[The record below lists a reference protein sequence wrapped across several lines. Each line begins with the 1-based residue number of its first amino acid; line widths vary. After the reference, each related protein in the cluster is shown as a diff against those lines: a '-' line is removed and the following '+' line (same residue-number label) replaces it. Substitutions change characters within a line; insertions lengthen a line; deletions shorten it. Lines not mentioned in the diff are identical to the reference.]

1 MNHFLPEKC
10 VTRPSIFNW
19 LWWGSHQKSAKG
31 RSFPFSYLCKKYI
44 ISING
49 ILAFCSYVIMD
60 SQKPILGWYYSSK
73 TYIHA
78 IWIHFFNKLL
88 RKTQISLGIRPVWS
102 ESLLCAQWVAKGSV
116 LLQADSEDS
125 DQTGRM
131 HRLICLRWAHSQ
143 DSWKQKP
150 GLHGRNLSSTYFHDF
165 YTRWK
170 SLKRTPFLDVIK
182 QCRKTHKLR
191 KR

>member
-1 MNHFLPEKC
+1 MNHFLSEKC

-49 ILAFCSYVIMD
+49 IRAFCSYVIMY

-88 RKTQISLGIRPVWS
+88 RETQISLGIRPVWS
-102 ESLLCAQWVAKGSV
+102 KSLLCAQWVAKGSV
-116 LLQADSEDS
+116 LLQAKTLIRLGGCTGWSES
-125 DQTGRM
+125 SLGAQSRFIETETGVTWKE
-131 HRLICLRWAHSQ
+131 LIVNIF
-143 DSWKQKP
+143 SWFLYQVKELKK
-150 GLHGRNLSSTYFHDF
+150 Y
-165 YTRWK
+165 
-170 SLKRTPFLDVIK
+170 SLPR
-182 QCRKTHKLR
+182 RYKTMSENA
-191 KR
+191 

>member
-1 MNHFLPEKC
+1 MSKRLGIQGMLILWIIFFLRSVLRALHFLIDYDE
-10 VTRPSIFNW
+10 VRT
-19 LWWGSHQKSAKG
+19 KSQPKEEVS
-31 RSFPFSYLCKKYI
+31 RSAIYI

-78 IWIHFFNKLL
+78 IWIHFFNKSL
-88 RKTQISLGIRPVWS
+88 RKTQISLGIRPVWL

-116 LLQADSEDS
+116 LLQAGSEDS

-131 HRLICLRWAHSQ
+131 HRLIWVFAGRTV
-143 DSWKQKP
+143 KI
-150 GLHGRNLSSTYFHDF
+150 HGNRNQGYMEGTYRQHIFMIFIPDE
-165 YTRWK
+165 RA
-170 SLKRTPFLDVIK
+170 
-182 QCRKTHKLR
+182 
-191 KR
+191 

>member
-1 MNHFLPEKC
+1 MSKRLGIQGMLILWIIFFLRSVLRALQFLIDYDE
-10 VTRPSIFNW
+10 VRT
-19 LWWGSHQKSAKG
+19 KSQPKEEVS
-31 RSFPFSYLCKKYI
+31 RSAIYAKKYI

-88 RKTQISLGIRPVWS
+88 RETQISLGIRPVWS
-102 ESLLCAQWVAKGSV
+102 ESLLCVQWVAKGSV

-131 HRLICLRWAHSQ
+131 HRLIWVFAGRTV
-143 DSWKQKP
+143 KI
-150 GLHGRNLSSTYFHDF
+150 HGNRNRGYMEGIYRQHIFMIFIPDE
-165 YTRWK
+165 RA
-170 SLKRTPFLDVIK
+170 
-182 QCRKTHKLR
+182 
-191 KR
+191 

>member
-1 MNHFLPEKC
+1 MRFAPK
-10 VTRPSIFNW
+10 VSQR
-19 LWWGSHQKSAKG
+19 KK
-31 RSFPFSYLCKKYI
+31 FPVQLSMQKYI

-102 ESLLCAQWVAKGSV
+102 EFLLCAQWVAKGSV

-131 HRLICLRWAHSQ
+131 HRLIWVFAGRTV
-143 DSWKQKP
+143 KI
-150 GLHGRNLSSTYFHDF
+150 HGNRNRGYMEGTYRQHIFMIL
-165 YTRWK
+165 YQMKELKTY
-170 SLKRTPFLDVIK
+170 SLPR
-182 QCRKTHKLR
+182 RYKTMSENA
-191 KR
+191 

>member
-19 LWWGSHQKSAKG
+19 LWWGSYQKSAKG
-31 RSFPFSYLCKKYI
+31 RNFPFSYLCKKYI

-60 SQKPILGWYYSSK
+60 SQTPILGWYYSSK

-78 IWIHFFNKLL
+78 IWIIFFNKLF

-116 LLQADSEDS
+116 LLQVDSEDS

-131 HRLICLRWAHSQ
+131 RRLIWVFAWRTV
-143 DSWKQKP
+143 KI
-150 GLHGRNLSSTYFHDF
+150 HGNRNRGYMEETYRPHIFMIFIPDE
-165 YTRWK
+165 RA
-170 SLKRTPFLDVIK
+170 
-182 QCRKTHKLR
+182 
-191 KR
+191 

>member
-1 MNHFLPEKC
+1 MRFAPKVSQRKKFPVQLSMQKIHQFNQWNTSFLLI
-10 VTRPSIFNW
+10 RYNGF
-19 LWWGSHQKSAKG
+19 AKAYFG
-31 RSFPFSYLCKKYI
+31 M
-44 ISING
+44 
-49 ILAFCSYVIMD
+49 ILKF
-60 SQKPILGWYYSSK
+60 KNLYSRNLN
-73 TYIHA
+73 TF
-78 IWIHFFNKLL
+78 FFNKLL

-102 ESLLCAQWVAKGSV
+102 ESLLCAHWVAKGSV

-131 HRLICLRWAHSQ
+131 HRLIWFFAGRTV
-143 DSWKQKP
+143 KI
-150 GLHGRNLSSTYFHDF
+150 HGNRNRGYMEGTYRQHIFMIF

>member
-1 MNHFLPEKC
+1 MNYFLPEKC

-19 LWWGSHQKSAKG
+19 LWWSSHQKTTKG
-31 RSFPFSYLCKKYI
+31 RSFPFSCLCKKYI

-60 SQKPILGWYYSSK
+60 LQKPILGWYYSSK

-88 RKTQISLGIRPVWS
+88 RKTQ
-102 ESLLCAQWVAKGSV
+102 SLLCAQWVAKGSV
-116 LLQADSEDS
+116 LLQGDSEDS

-131 HRLICLRWAHSQ
+131 HRLIWVFAGRTV
-143 DSWKQKP
+143 KI
-150 GLHGRNLSSTYFHDF
+150 HGNRNRGYMEGIYRQHIFMIFIPDE
-165 YTRWK
+165 RA
-170 SLKRTPFLDVIK
+170 
-182 QCRKTHKLR
+182 
-191 KR
+191 